1 MNNSDVDN
9 GWTSDMTDHFQALVG
24 KLRIDIA
31 ETSEQQQSFKVF
43 SATNID
49 LATSWV
55 NQNRRKR
62 VKVNRKSFS
71 F

>member
-24 KLRIDIA
+24 KLGIDIA